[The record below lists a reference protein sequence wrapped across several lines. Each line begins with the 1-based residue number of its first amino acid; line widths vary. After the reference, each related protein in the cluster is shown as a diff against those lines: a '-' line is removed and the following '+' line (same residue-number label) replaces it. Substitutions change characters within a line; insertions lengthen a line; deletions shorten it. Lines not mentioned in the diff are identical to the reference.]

1 MDVVERF
8 KGEFE
13 AIEFD
18 VARKTQEAIAAATA
32 DKDAQISA
40 LQEQVAALQSDAE
53 KARDEGR
60 EEGGRSAID
69 EIKRRL
75 GIL

>member
-1 MDVVERF
+1 MDVAERF
-8 KGEFE
+8 KGEFD

-18 VARKTQEAIAAATA
+18 MARKTQEAIVAATSE
-32 DKDAQISA
+32 KDAKIA
-40 LQEQVAALQSDAE
+40 ELQADAD

-69 EIKRRL
+69 EFKRRF